1 MATILIKEVL
11 TKSDLKAFVKFPF
24 TLYKN
29 NPYWVPPLINDE
41 IASFDK
47 TKNPAFENAEAFFYL
62 AYNEKNQIVGR
73 VTAIVNRHD
82 IHQNTPKI
90 RFGWLDMIDD
100 VNVTKALLEKVA
112 EKGREYQLE
121 YMEGPMGFSNMDK
134 VGILTEGYDHIANMI
149 TWYSYPYYKE
159 HLEKLGFIKEKGFVE
174 TYFVLSDVNAEVF
187 KKTAAAISKRYEVR
201 LIPTDTKEEVLKY
214 VDAMF
219 DLYNETYSKLSSY
232 VPVTQRQKEYFK
244 KKYIPFI
251 NPKYIRFIE
260 DKNGKLIC
268 FSIVLPSLSKALQK
282 AKGSLFPFGFL
293 HLLKAK
299 QNHDMVEFF
308 LIGVAPEY
316 QSKGIPALLF
326 DYYHPVFQK
335 QGITKCIITPELE
348 DNLAIQQLW
357 KNFNPTVYAK
367 RATYKKNI

>member
-1 MATILIKEVL
+1 MATILIKEIFS
-11 TKSDLKAFVKFPF
+11 KRDLKAFVKFPF
-24 TLYKN
+24 TLFKD

-47 TKNPAFENAEAFFYL
+47 TKNPVFENAEAFFYL

-73 VTAIVNRHD
+73 VVAIVNQHD
-82 IHQNTPKI
+82 IRQNTLKI

-100 VNVTKALLEKVA
+100 VNVTKALLDKVA
-112 EKGREYQLE
+112 EKGREYQLK

-134 VGILTEGYDHIANMI
+134 VGVLTEGYNHIANMI

-159 HLEKLGFIKEKGFVE
+159 HLEKLGLVKEKGYIE
-174 TYFVLSDVNAEVF
+174 TYFALNDVNAEVF
-187 KKTAAAISKRYEVR
+187 KKIAAAISKRYEVR

-232 VPVTQRQKEYFK
+232 VPVSQKQKEHFK

-260 DKNGKLIC
+260 NKEGKLIC
-268 FSIVLPSLSKALQK
+268 FSIVLPSFSKALQK

-293 HLLKAK
+293 HLLNAK

-316 QSKGIPALLF
+316 QSRGIPALLF
-326 DYYHPVFQK
+326 DYYHPIFLK

-357 KNFNPTVYAK
+357 KNFNPTIYAK
-367 RATYKKNI
+367 RATYKKDI